1 MTGILGGI
9 ARSLLGTASL
19 HQMTDDADREW
30 DHQPFGQMPTLPN
43 QWSDQQG
50 SRMGGMQDV
59 DLSVFQHDPYPAT
72 YGTTAT
78 QMLPTG
84 YGYYAG
90 LDLPACSDVEMHTP
104 TTANFP
110 LVAPTEVS
118 FTTISASYL
127 QPPTTAHASLAAR
140 SPKSVH
146 SNLSPR
152 PRLRYPN
159 GQHAPPPTT
168 TSHHQQHRPAISR
181 AATAPEPRDPPAL
194 KRNAS
199 TISDADPEDEDEEYV
214 PVAETKS
221 SRGGGAHRK
230 RQRIPHTAVER
241 RYRDNLNAHLD
252 KLRLS
257 VPAFTGGAREM
268 PGGSLGSAAGSTA
281 GGKSGGVGSG
291 EAKPSKCEVLNGAIE
306 HIGEVERENRGLR
319 EEVQM
324 LGARVEELE
333 RWCREGGRGGG
344 RGGGFG
350 GS

>member
-1 MTGILGGI
+1 MP
-9 ARSLLGTASL
+9 
-19 HQMTDDADREW
+19 DDADREW

-50 SRMGGMQDV
+50 SRIGGMQDV
-59 DLSVFQHDPYPAT
+59 DLSVFQHDAYPAT
-72 YGTTAT
+72 YGTTAV
-78 QMLPTG
+78 QMIPTSF
-84 YGYYAG
+84 GYYGSG

-118 FTTISASYL
+118 LTTISASYL
-127 QPPTTAHASLAAR
+127 QPPTTAHAALAAQ

-159 GQHAPPPTT
+159 GQHAAPPTT
-168 TSHHQQHRPAISR
+168 TSLHHQQHRPAINR

-199 TISDADPEDEDEEYV
+199 STSDADPEDEDEEYI
-214 PVAETKS
+214 PVTETKS

-257 VPAFTGGAREM
+257 VPAFTGGARGVV
-268 PGGSLGSAAGSTA
+268 PGGSGGSSAMCSTA
-281 GGKSGGVGSG
+281 AGKSGGVGSG

-306 HIGEVERENRGLR
+306 HIGQVEMENRGLR

-333 RWCREGGRGGG
+333 R
-344 RGGGFG
+344 
-350 GS
+350 

>member
-1 MTGILGGI
+1 MPE
-9 ARSLLGTASL
+9 
-19 HQMTDDADREW
+19 DPDREW
-30 DHQPFGQMPTLPN
+30 DQQPFGQMPTLTN

-59 DLSVFQHDPYPAT
+59 DLSVFQHDPYQTAT
-72 YGTTAT
+72 YSTAA

-104 TTANFP
+104 ITASFP
-110 LVAPTEVS
+110 LAAPTEVS

-127 QPPTTAHASLAAR
+127 KPPTATIHPSLAAQ

-152 PRLRYPN
+152 PRVRYPN

-168 TSHHQQHRPAISR
+168 TSHHNHRPAMSR
-181 AATAPEPRDPPAL
+181 AATAPEPRDPPPL

-199 TISDADPEDEDEEYV
+199 STSDAEPEDEDEEYV

-221 SRGGGAHRK
+221 SRGGGGGAHRK

-252 KLRLS
+252 RLRLS
-257 VPAFTGGAREM
+257 VPAFTAARGM
-268 PGGSLGSAAGSTA
+268 SGGSSASQGPAA
-281 GGKSGGVGSG
+281 KSGVGCG

-333 RWCREGGRGGG
+333 RWCRDGGG
-344 RGGGFG
+344 KRGGGFG
-350 GS
+350 GGGGR

>member
-1 MTGILGGI
+1 MP
-9 ARSLLGTASL
+9 
-19 HQMTDDADREW
+19 DDADREW

-59 DLSVFQHDPYPAT
+59 DLSVFQHDAYPAT
-72 YGTTAT
+72 YGTTAV
-78 QMLPTG
+78 QMIPTG
-84 YGYYAG
+84 FGYYGSG

-110 LVAPTEVS
+110 LVASTEVS

-127 QPPTTAHASLAAR
+127 QPPTTAHASLAAQ

-159 GQHAPPPTT
+159 GQHAAPPTT
-168 TSHHQQHRPAISR
+168 TSLHHQQHRPAINR
-181 AATAPEPRDPPAL
+181 AATAPEPREPPPL

-199 TISDADPEDEDEEYV
+199 STSDAEPEDEDEEYI
-214 PVAETKS
+214 PVTETKS

-257 VPAFTGGAREM
+257 VPAFTGGAR
-268 PGGSLGSAAGSTA
+268 GVVQGGSAAGSSA
-281 GGKSGGVGSG
+281 GAKSGGVGSG

-306 HIGEVERENRGLR
+306 HIGQVEMENRGLR